1 MPVGVLPLFKWDWT
15 GNRFGDSDRKA
26 LYTLEKIVEELNLNL
41 VRLKDE
47 INKEKV
53 LHMSDHVAGKC
64 VESICSDPNIKID
77 IDTEIKGISQFSPQK
92 ADVNVY
98 SDQYRKVL
106 ASSYDVQSSPM
117 EFTEKKA
124 VLRAANLIRL
134 LRNSDKDFSQV
145 TVFTLPNLEEKSCI
159 VEITVNWKQCRFFYK
174 LTCHDQVKEG
184 INRISEIFDLYSKKK
199 GIPPIP
205 ASVSSHFIKLN
216 SQECQL
222 LCACGSISEQLS
234 SPTHIVV
241 ECTTSVHKVL
251 YEPTE
256 WGAKL
261 LVGLSAMHVIQPV
274 EETQHRIQEIFFYKY
289 SRVKYGP
296 IKAEDARKCL
306 KALV

>member
-47 INKEKV
+47 IYKEKGKV

-77 IDTEIKGISQFSPQK
+77 IDTEIKGISQFSPIFASSHQR

-159 VEITVNWKQCRFFYK
+159 VEITVNWKRCRFFYK

-199 GIPPIP
+199 R
-205 ASVSSHFIKLN
+205 N
-216 SQECQL
+216 SPYPSFC
-222 LCACGSISEQLS
+222 
-234 SPTHIVV
+234 
-241 ECTTSVHKVL
+241 
-251 YEPTE
+251 
-256 WGAKL
+256 
-261 LVGLSAMHVIQPV
+261 
-274 EETQHRIQEIFFYKY
+274 IFTFHQT
-289 SRVKYGP
+289 
-296 IKAEDARKCL
+296 
-306 KALV
+306 